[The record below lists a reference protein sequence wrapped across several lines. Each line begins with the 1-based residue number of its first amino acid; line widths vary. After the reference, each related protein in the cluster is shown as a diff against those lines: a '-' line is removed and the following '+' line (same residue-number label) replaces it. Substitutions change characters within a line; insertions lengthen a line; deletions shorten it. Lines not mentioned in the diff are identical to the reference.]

1 MRLSFFDFVKKEEA
15 IMTITVNQLLN
26 TIQSDFF
33 SVTPN
38 SLVID
43 AIKMMNE
50 KEVGALLVME
60 NDNLVGIMSER
71 DYTRKVIL
79 NNRSSSE
86 INVSEI
92 MTSDLKT
99 VNSSQTIDECMIIMS
114 NNHIRHLPVVD
125 NNKTLGLLSVIDVV
139 KNIISEKEFII
150 EQLEHYISDTT

>member
-1 MRLSFFDFVKKEEA
+1 
-15 IMTITVNQLLN
+15 MTITVNQLLN

-50 KEVGALLVME
+50 KEVGALLVIE

-86 INVSEI
+86 TNVNEI
-92 MTSDLKT
+92 MTSDLKI
-99 VNSSQTIDECMIIMS
+99 VNSSQTINECMIIMS

-125 NNKTLGLLSVIDVV
+125 NNKIIGLLSVIDVL
-139 KNIISEKEFII
+139 KNIVAEKELII
-150 EQLEHYISDTT
+150 EQLGHYISDTV

>member
-1 MRLSFFDFVKKEEA
+1 
-15 IMTITVNQLLN
+15 
-26 TIQSDFF
+26 
-33 SVTPN
+33 
-38 SLVID
+38 
-43 AIKMMNE
+43 
-50 KEVGALLVME
+50 
-60 NDNLVGIMSER
+60 
-71 DYTRKVIL
+71 
-79 NNRSSSE
+79 
-86 INVSEI
+86 

>member
-1 MRLSFFDFVKKEEA
+1 
-15 IMTITVNQLLN
+15 MTTTVSQLLN
-26 TIQSDFF
+26 TIQNDVF

>member
-1 MRLSFFDFVKKEEA
+1 
-15 IMTITVNQLLN
+15 MTTTVNQLLN
-26 TIQSDFF
+26 AKHSEIF
-33 SVTPN
+33 SVRPD

-43 AIKMMNE
+43 AIRIMNE

-60 NDNLVGIMSER
+60 NDNLVGILSER

-86 INVSEI
+86 TNVDEI
-92 MTSDLKT
+92 MTSELKT
-99 VNSSQTIDECMIIMS
+99 VNSSQTIDECMVIMS

-125 NNKTLGLLSVIDVV
+125 DDKTVGVLSIMDVV

-150 EQLEHYISDTT
+150 EQLEHYITDTA

>member
-1 MRLSFFDFVKKEEA
+1 MTTTVK
-15 IMTITVNQLLN
+15 QLLN
-26 TIQSDFF
+26 AKHSKIF
-33 SVTPN
+33 SVRPD

-60 NDNLVGIMSER
+60 NNNLVGILSER

-86 INVSEI
+86 TNVSEI

-99 VNSSQTIDECMIIMS
+99 VNSSQTIDECMVIMS

-125 NNKTLGLLSVIDVV
+125 NDKTVGVLSIMDVV
-139 KNIISEKEFII
+139 KNIITEKEFII
-150 EQLEHYISDTT
+150 EQLEHYITDTA

>member
-1 MRLSFFDFVKKEEA
+1 
-15 IMTITVNQLLN
+15 MTTTVSQLLN
-26 TIQSDFF
+26 TIQNDVF
-33 SVTPN
+33 SVTAN

>member
-1 MRLSFFDFVKKEEA
+1 
-15 IMTITVNQLLN
+15 MTTTVSQLLN
-26 TIQSDFF
+26 TIQNDVF

-50 KEVGALLVME
+50 KEVGALLVIE

>member
-1 MRLSFFDFVKKEEA
+1 
-15 IMTITVNQLLN
+15 MTKTVNQLLN

-50 KEVGALLVME
+50 KEVGALLVIE

-86 INVSEI
+86 TNVNEI
-92 MTSDLKT
+92 MTSDLKI
-99 VNSSQTIDECMIIMS
+99 VNSSQTINECMVIMS

-125 NNKTLGLLSVIDVV
+125 NNKIIVLLSVIDVL
-139 KNIISEKEFII
+139 KNIVAEKELII
-150 EQLEHYISDTT
+150 EQLGHYISDTV

>member
-50 KEVGALLVME
+50 KEVGALLVIE

-86 INVSEI
+86 TNVNEI
-92 MTSDLKT
+92 MTSDLKI
-99 VNSSQTIDECMIIMS
+99 VNSSQTINECMIIMS

-125 NNKTLGLLSVIDVV
+125 NNKIIGLLSVIDVL
-139 KNIISEKEFII
+139 KNIVAEKEFII
-150 EQLEHYISDTT
+150 EQLGHYISDTV

>member
-1 MRLSFFDFVKKEEA
+1 
-15 IMTITVNQLLN
+15 MTTTVNQLLN
-26 TIQSDFF
+26 AKHSDIF
-33 SVTPN
+33 SVTPD

-43 AIKMMNE
+43 AIRMMNE

-60 NDNLVGIMSER
+60 NDNLVGILSER

-86 INVSEI
+86 TNVSEI

-99 VNSSQTIDECMIIMS
+99 VNSSQTIDECMVIMS

-125 NNKTLGLLSVIDVV
+125 NDKTVGVLSIMDVV

-150 EQLEHYISDTT
+150 EQLEHYITDTA

>member
-50 KEVGALLVME
+50 KEVGALLVIE

-86 INVSEI
+86 TNVNEI
-92 MTSDLKT
+92 MTSDLKI
-99 VNSSQTIDECMIIMS
+99 VNSSQTINECMIIMS

-125 NNKTLGLLSVIDVV
+125 NNKIIGLLSVIDVL
-139 KNIISEKEFII
+139 KNIVAEKELII
-150 EQLEHYISDTT
+150 EQLGHYISDTV